1 MGRDLPSLRLLA
13 QLGRVSLDPPYSVEQ
28 SVSRQKKHER
38 PVWQRRFWEH
48 TVRNEDEVAALC
60 DYIHYN
66 PVKHGYARCL
76 HAWPYSSFHRFVHAK
91 LYPQDWLCICK
102 GGRRV
107 EPDFGVDDDIVGE

>member
-1 MGRDLPSLRLLA
+1 MGLDLPSLRLLA

-48 TVRNEDEVAALC
+48 TVRNEDELAALC

-66 PVKHGYARCL
+66 PVKHGYARCP
-76 HAWPYSSFHRFVHAK
+76 HSWPHSSFHRFVRAK
-91 LYPQDWLCICK
+91 LYPQDWLCVCA
-102 GGRRV
+102 GVRRI